1 MLWPAESIYEGTWAS
16 GSPPLEMVDFEL
28 MFHMEWSWPD
38 LEKTPLYV
46 KRYTWDLLQARLSAE
61 KEANEREARKHER

>member
-1 MLWPAESIYEGTWAS
+1 
-16 GSPPLEMVDFEL
+16 MVDFEL

-46 KRYTWDLLQARLSAE
+46 KRYSWDLLQARLSAE